1 MFNFIYKKGLYFD
14 TIIITKDPG
23 FSPGKSAPKV
33 RAKPSA

>member
-1 MFNFIYKKGLYFD
+1 MLNFIYKKDLYFD

-33 RAKPSA
+33 KAELST